1 MVTNCSSY
9 MGFEYFFFF
18 KFLSICLCYHESFLS
33 GLLQSDFHLATRTF
47 LLKQTPFCY
56 IFFSLWNSQGE
67 SWPSGSLCHPV
78 SLGTSFSCPHE
89 VSLFLDLC
97 TCAVSVFLWDSSWV
111 PCSRRLS
118 SAPALGEESLLCS
131 CDARMAFV
139 MGLFLVLLNLLAF
152 CSCYCEDQ
160 TGFFHLSTA
169 PQTYGSHVN
178 VCWLS
183 YWKLGGDLKQGDFPG
198 PATGQVKRAEG
209 ATLGSSVASGTKN
222 QTCLQPQVADCSA
235 CSPHNQRRK
244 GHEINL

>member
-1 MVTNCSSY
+1 MLPRKLPVWPSPVWFPLGHQNIPSKANTILLYFLFPLEFPGGVLAFRVTLSPSVFGHCL
-9 MGFEYFFFF
+9 
-18 KFLSICLCYHESFLS
+18 FLPTWSFPLSGPLHMRCLCLPLRLKLGS
-33 GLLQSDFHLATRTF
+33 LLQEA
-47 LLKQTPFCY
+47 
-56 IFFSLWNSQGE
+56 E
-67 SWPSGSLCHPV
+67 
-78 SLGTSFSCPHE
+78 
-89 VSLFLDLC
+89 
-97 TCAVSVFLWDSSWV
+97 
-111 PCSRRLS
+111 LS
-118 SAPALGEESLLCS
+118 SALGEESLPCS

-139 MGLFLVLLNLLAF
+139 LGLFLVLLDLLAF

-160 TGFFHLSTA
+160 TGFLHLSTA
-169 PQTYGSHVN
+169 PQTHGSHVN